1 MLAKLAQQR
10 KVPPSSEALP
20 CCPWEMHNRELNQL
34 DAALYQQ
41 ALQLL
46 DASSERWAEDGRL
59 QQLPPLPPPAPGA
72 VEAEREKDRQ
82 ADEKLPF
89 HIPKPVEGECDLRGG
104 TAREIYLAHLVVEST
119 ATEPLMAWPGGEAG
133 GSMRWPYSHTLFCQG
148 ALLCCHQ

>member
-10 KVPPSSEALP
+10 KVPPSFEALP

-82 ADEKLPF
+82 TDEKLPF
-89 HIPKPVEGECDLRGG
+89 HIPKPVEGECYLSEG
-104 TAREIYLAHLVVEST
+104 TARGDVFSAPGCFCT
-119 ATEPLMAWPGGEAG
+119 AADPLMTWPGGEAG
-133 GSMRWPYSHTLFCQG
+133 GSMRWLYSHTFYHG